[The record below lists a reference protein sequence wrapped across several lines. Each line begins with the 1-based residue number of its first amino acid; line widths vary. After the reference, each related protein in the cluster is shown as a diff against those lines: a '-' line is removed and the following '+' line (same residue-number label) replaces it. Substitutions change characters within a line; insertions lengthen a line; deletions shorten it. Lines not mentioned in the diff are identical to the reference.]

1 MSTSARQATT
11 TKINGIV
18 ILHHS
23 LQLLVQKVPDPS
35 CVKQSLNLANRL
47 DEKSQITRLEWHG
60 PRHAKQITS
69 DTTDFPKKGKHPGKL
84 PFSKTPNRASA
95 GKHLHNLNATRG
107 VRQSVSAFGD
117 PSCSSL
123 IQPFRCIRSGRCSAK
138 FAAYWAVTA
147 PFFATLGPKIPDRFD
162 LGDGR

>member
-69 DTTDFPKKGKHPGKL
+69 DTTDFPKKGNRPKYNTKPDAPIVGANENTYTIL
-84 PFSKTPNRASA
+84 TPPA
-95 GKHLHNLNATRG
+95 ATDNQFLLQRL
-107 VRQSVSAFGD
+107 
-117 PSCSSL
+117 SC
-123 IQPFRCIRSGRCSAK
+123 QNCAK
-138 FAAYWAVTA
+138 A
-147 PFFATLGPKIPDRFD
+147 
-162 LGDGR
+162 